1 MLLDCY
7 GLFHDNVIGLGCLVL
22 IARVSELSI
31 GTHVDKG
38 DCDQFCSTISAF
50 FLRNLEKNP
59 KIFTSYYTKTVC
71 YILGSIILTCSE

>member
-7 GLFHDNVIGLGCLVL
+7 GLFHDTVIGSGCLVL
-22 IARVSELSI
+22 IARVSELLI

-50 FLRNLEKNP
+50 FLSNLEKPQKYLRLATPNLYP
-59 KIFTSYYTKTVC
+59 TSWAV
-71 YILGSIILTCSE
+71 